1 MKATTDVF
9 QAIAH
14 PTRRLLLENLAGGEQ
29 PVNTLAAPFAMSR
42 PAVSQHLRVLL
53 EAGLVAERR
62 VGRERVYRLEPG
74 SLRDVREW
82 VNRYDGF
89 WSDRLGALGEYLER
103 QPD

>member
-1 MKATTDVF
+1 MKSSTDVF

-14 PTRRLLLENLAGGEQ
+14 PTRRQLLEELAGGEQ
-29 PVNTLAAPFAMSR
+29 PVNSLAAPFAMSR

-53 EAGLVAERR
+53 DAGLVAERR
-62 VGRERVYRLEPG
+62 VGRERYYRLQPG
-74 SLRDVREW
+74 SLRAVHEW

-89 WSDRLGALGEYLER
+89 WTDRLGALGEHLER